1 MSEGNTGAVASDSIE
16 SQEVSQSEGS
26 SGAEEAS
33 ASGSSEQVAELE
45 AAAKD
50 PSLSKAEKKEI
61 QRQLKKFQIK
71 VDGKTEDVELDLSN
85 EEELKKHLSLSKA
98 AQKRMQESAALKKDI
113 ETFIQMLKTNPKKV
127 LADPN
132 IGVDLKE
139 FASSILQEQLEEEK
153 KTPEQKRIEELERK
167 LQEELEAKEKEKQ
180 EREAEEYQ
188 KMQAEAERKYEEG
201 FTRALEVSGLEK
213 SPYTVSKMVD
223 IMKNAL
229 ELGYDPTPEQV
240 AQILRARVEA
250 DVKSLFAS
258 SNEDILDA
266 LLGDDAFSK
275 IQKRRLAKSRA
286 AAKVATAIPKV
297 ASEDESKKEVKK
309 LSAKD
314 FFGF

>member
-1 MSEGNTGAVASDSIE
+1 MSEENTGAVASDSIE
-16 SQEVSQSEGS
+16 SQEVSSAPE
-26 SGAEEAS
+26 AEAS
-33 ASGSSEQVAELE
+33 AGTEQVAELE

-61 QRQLKKFQIK
+61 QKQLKKFQIK
-71 VDGKTEDVELDLSN
+71 VDGKLEDVELDLSN
-85 EEELKKHLSLSKA
+85 EEELKKHLQLSKA
-98 AQKRMQESAALKKDI
+98 AQRRMQESTALKKDI

-167 LQEELEAKEKEKQ
+167 LQEEMDAKEKEKQ
-180 EREAEEYQ
+180 EREADEYQ

-201 FTRALEVSGLEK
+201 FTKALEMSGLEK

-229 ELGYDPTPEQV
+229 ELGYDPSPEQV

-286 AAKVATAIPKV
+286 ASKVATSVPKV
-297 ASEDESKKEVKK
+297 ASEDEGKKEEKK
-309 LSAKD
+309 ISARD